1 MYNITNEEYYNN
13 NGTNPT
19 DGNHGSYQYVSLE
32 DLVTNFMVLYVGN
45 DKVFTRV
52 ERHDIIFHAKRAIQ
66 VFEYDA
72 ANCPRVLELTM
83 TDTNAYILP
92 PDYVGFI
99 KISLDK
105 NGILFPMIENKQQ
118 ISAASYL
125 QDVDGDLIFDVDG
138 YVIET
143 SSALDEAR
151 TAGLTQQLYLGSG
164 VNNGNYGWC
173 VGGDWY
179 FSYAL
184 GPKFGL
190 EPDLMNIN
198 PTYRIDKANGVIYFG
213 SDLTNQHV
221 VLEYVSDGL
230 NGGNDSKVRIHKF
243 AEEYVYNYIKHALS
257 STRRGFQE
265 YVIRRYK
272 NELSAERAN
281 AKLRLGRT
289 KIAELLMTLRNQG
302 KWLK

>member
-1 MYNITNEEYYNN
+1 MYNITDEQYYTN
-13 NGTNPT
+13 NGNNPT
-19 DGNHGSYQYVSLE
+19 DANHGSYQYVSLE
-32 DLVTNFMVLYVGN
+32 DLVTNFITLYVGN
-45 DKVFTRV
+45 DNVFTRV
-52 ERHDIIFHAKRAIQ
+52 YRHDVIFHIKRAIQ
-66 VFEYDA
+66 LFEYDA
-72 ANCPRVLELTM
+72 ANTPRILELTM
-83 TDTNAYILP
+83 TDTNSFILP
-92 PDYVGFI
+92 PDYVGFL
-99 KISLDK
+99 KISLEV

-118 ISAASYL
+118 ISAISYL

-151 TAGLTQQLYLGSG
+151 MAGLTQQLYLGG
-164 VNNGNYGWC
+164 GTMNGSYGWC
-173 VGGDWY
+173 VDGSWY
-179 FSYAL
+179 FSYGL
-184 GPKFGL
+184 GPNYGL
-190 EPDLMNIN
+190 QPDLMNIN

-230 NGGNDSKVRIHKF
+230 NGGDDSKVRIHKF
-243 AEEYVYNYIKHALS
+243 AEEYVYAFIKHALS
-257 STRRGFQE
+257 STKRGFPE
-265 YVIRRYK
+265 YVIKRHK
-272 NELSAERAN
+272 NELSAERSN